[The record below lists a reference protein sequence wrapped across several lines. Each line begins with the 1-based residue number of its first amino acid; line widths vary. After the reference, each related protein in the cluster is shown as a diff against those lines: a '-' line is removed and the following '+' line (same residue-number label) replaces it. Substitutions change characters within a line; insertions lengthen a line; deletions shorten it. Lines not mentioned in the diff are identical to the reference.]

1 MDLFAREQDRIIRV
15 NKWKEIGVAEVD
27 FFFPL
32 IRTKKTFFSRR
43 VKSIH
48 LALGPKLEREI

>member
-27 FFFPL
+27 FFFFPDKDQKN
-32 IRTKKTFFSRR
+32 IFQ
-43 VKSIH
+43 
-48 LALGPKLEREI
+48 